1 MKRWTRA
8 VMAVPVCLAPQFAV
22 LGFFSARADAVLA
35 LGLGSLCAA
44 LTAAVPAL
52 LRRGPSDVH
61 VRQAVA
67 VERTRIRHE
76 LHDGLG
82 PLLSGIALCARALSD
97 RLDGHGPDIEDIP
110 DAEDGPHVEN
120 GPDIERGVGVGPGVG
135 AGRALDVGRA
145 LHVERALVH
154 RIRAEV
160 SNAVVEVR
168 RLVDALPPA
177 AVASLG
183 LVEALRDHARFVP
196 PPTAVEIVASAL
208 PALPS
213 AVESAVYRIVTEA
226 MTNVVRHA
234 GARHAR
240 VTLAGGRRALLV
252 TIADDG
258 RGIARAPAGVG
269 LTSIRH
275 RAEAAGGTLSV
286 RTVRTVRGSGTE
298 VRVHLPLRHA
308 A

>member
-1 MKRWTRA
+1 MRTRPRA
-8 VMAVPVCLAPQFAV
+8 VVAVPVCLALQLAAV
-22 LGFFSARADAVLA
+22 GCFSARADVALA
-35 LGLGSLCAA
+35 LYGVGALCAA
-44 LTAAVPAL
+44 LTAMAPAL
-52 LRRGPSDVH
+52 LRRGPSDVD

-67 VERTRIRHE
+67 VERTRIRHD

-97 RLDGHGPDIEDIP
+97 RLEG
-110 DAEDGPHVEN
+110 
-120 GPDIERGVGVGPGVG
+120 RG
-135 AGRALDVGRA
+135 LDV
-145 LHVERALVH
+145 ERTLVH
-154 RIRAEV
+154 RIRTEV

-183 LVEALRDHARFVP
+183 LVGALRDHARFVP
-196 PPTAVEIVASAL
+196 PPTDVEIVTCAL

-234 GARHAR
+234 DARHAR
-240 VTLAGGRRALLV
+240 VTLAAGPRSLLV

-258 RGIARAPAGVG
+258 RGIACATAGVG
-269 LTSIRH
+269 LTSIRQ
-275 RAEAAGGTLSV
+275 RAEAAGGTLS
-286 RTVRTVRGSGTE
+286 VRTVRGSGTE
-298 VRVHLPLRHA
+298 VRVHLPLPRA